1 MTVVIANIVS
11 LLGCTL
17 MVLIGFIKN
26 KDKILKAQ
34 ILQFCLMGISNF
46 MLGGIGGAV
55 ANYLCIFRNIYIS
68 KRPCTAKV
76 KLVFIF
82 LQIALSVAAVSLN
95 PITWFPIINTV
106 LFTWY
111 IDTKNII
118 WFKSIIIFTL
128 VLWGIY
134 DIYHLNYVSAA
145 FDVFTVASTGYSIL
159 KIKGA
164 QKVVENK

>member
-34 ILQFCLMGISNF
+34 ILQFGLMGLSNF
-46 MLGGIGGAV
+46 ILGGYGGAV
-55 ANYLCIFRNIYIS
+55 ANFLSIFRNIYIA
-68 KRPCTAKV
+68 KRPCTKTAKI
-76 KLVFIF
+76 VFIL
-82 LQIALSVAAVSLN
+82 LQVALSVTTVSLN

-111 IDTKNII
+111 IDTKNIV

-134 DIYHLNYVSAA
+134 DICHLNFVSAA
-145 FDVFTVASTGYSIL
+145 FDVFTIVSTAYSVLQIR
-159 KIKGA
+159 KERKA
-164 QKVVENK
+164 EEN